1 MNESNSGA
9 LALHRFSD
17 CEAALRN
24 ANLKQAL
31 YDAGKVVMEGVL
43 LTLHGPEHLKR
54 RGVEARVFRR
64 NFFNHYEKI
73 VFPSTLEQTL
83 APYLA
88 AGRADLVE
96 FGYRATVNLTADF
109 AGIDRPEKSAEETE
123 RLIRLVK
130 KLSEGATMVHSTR
143 DPDELEAEVREALAE
158 FGAAFLQPS
167 IARRQALLDVVAQ
180 GTMDAQ
186 DLPRDVLTV
195 ILQARDELMLDEA
208 QLLREIAFYMQA
220 GAHSTANSVIHAFHE
235 IIQWAGQDAAR
246 WARLEQPLFVQRCV
260 HESLR
265 LHPASPEAWRTSMCP
280 MAVPGA
286 GDVEVGRRLVLD
298 LFNANRDRSIFGETA
313 DQFDPDRT
321 TPSGVLPTGLAFGIG
336 VHACLGRELDG
347 GLPAK
352 PDTDPETHQYG
363 IVALVV
369 IRLLALGVRPDP
381 NASGR
386 IDTMTIRPN
395 WGSYPVIFAR
405 N

>member
-1 MNESNSGA
+1 MNAPITGTIA
-9 LALHRFSD
+9 LDRFND
-17 CEAALRN
+17 CQAALRN

-31 YDAGKVVMEGVL
+31 YDAGKVVMEDVL

-109 AGIDRPEKSAEETE
+109 AGVDRPEKSAEESE

-143 DPDELEAEVREALAE
+143 DPDELEAEVRVALAE

-167 IARRQALLDVVAQ
+167 IARREELLDAVAQ
-180 GTMDAQ
+180 GTRDAQ

-280 MAVPGA
+280 MAVAGA
-286 GDVEVGRRLVLD
+286 GDIEAGRRLVLD

-313 DQFDPDRT
+313 DEFDPDRT

-352 PDTDPETHQYG
+352 PDADPETHQYG

-381 NASGR
+381 NASAR
-386 IDTMTIRPN
+386 IDTTTSRPN
-395 WGSYPVIFAR
+395 WGSYPVIFAKG
-405 N
+405 